1 MAEKIREK
9 NMKML
14 RNLYGSTSPRTRRA
28 FTLIEL
34 LVVIAIIAIL
44 AGMLLPALA
53 RAKEAAKRIAC
64 VNNARNLGLSLSMYA
79 DDNNGYFTPRK
90 SGDSRWTSLLRE
102 GYRDIKVLRCPSDGP
117 NPATFGKGETNE
129 ANAAPRSYI
138 INGWNDYFLK
148 TLTADDFAA
157 YMGNRSDIA
166 VKETQVLE
174 PSETIVFGE
183 KDTDSGH
190 YYMDYNQLD
199 DLSELEQSRHAV
211 SVKKSRGGG
220 SNYLFADGSAR
231 FYRFGKTLTPINLWA
246 IDPDTRKI
254 PVTSP

>member
-1 MAEKIREK
+1 
-9 NMKML
+9 MKML
-14 RNLYGSTSPRTRRA
+14 RTHYCPLSRQARRG

-44 AGMLLPALA
+44 ASMLLPALA

-64 VNNARNLGLSLSMYA
+64 VNNARNLGLSLSLYA
-79 DDNNGYFTPRK
+79 DDNEGRFTPRK
-90 SGDSRWTSLLRE
+90 PGESRWTSLLHE

-117 NPATFGKGETNE
+117 DPFTFGKGETNQF
-129 ANAAPRSYI
+129 NSAPRSYI
-138 INGWNDYFLK
+138 INGWNDYFIK
-148 TLTADDFAA
+148 TLTADDFSA
-157 YMGNRSDIA
+157 YMGGRTDFA
-166 VKETQVLE
+166 VKEAQVIE

-183 KDTDSGH
+183 KETESGH
-190 YYMDYNQLD
+190 YYMDYSAND
-199 DLSELEQSRHAV
+199 DLQELEQSRHAV

-220 SNYLFADGSAR
+220 SNYIFADGSAR

-254 PVTSP
+254 GVITP